1 MGQRGGVFGHPGGS
15 PLRVAPFQ
23 ITRQITA
30 TSNDIYGRNQVDRQ
44 VLELASVL
52 AQGDSGAAVVD
63 GAGQVVGVAFAVST
77 DQSNLAYAL
86 APSELRA
93 VLAQPHA
100 APVST
105 QGCA

>member
-1 MGQRGGVFGHPGGS
+1 MFGHPGGA
-15 PLRVAPFQ
+15 PLRVAPFE
-23 ITRQITA
+23 IARQITA
-30 TSNDIYGRNQVDRQ
+30 ASNDIYGRHQVDRQ
-44 VLELASVL
+44 VLELASAL
-52 AQGDSGAAVVD
+52 APGDSGSAVVD

-93 VLAQPHA
+93 VLAQPHSG
-100 APVST
+100 PVST